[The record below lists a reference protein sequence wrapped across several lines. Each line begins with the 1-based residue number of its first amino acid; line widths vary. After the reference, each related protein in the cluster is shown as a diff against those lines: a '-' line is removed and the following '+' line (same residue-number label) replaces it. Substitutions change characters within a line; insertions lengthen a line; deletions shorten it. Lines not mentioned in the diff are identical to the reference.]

1 MINQVTLVGRLT
13 KNPELKITQ
22 EGTPFTNVTLA
33 INRNY
38 RSQSGAIETDFVNC
52 TLWRRQAEN
61 TVQYCQKGMMIGI
74 TGRIQT
80 RTYQNQEGNRVYVTE
95 VVADMVRFLSGK
107 PAGDHVVEQ
116 AENGSQGKVGN
127 VLNQV

>member
-1 MINQVTLVGRLT
+1 MA
-13 KNPELKITQ
+13 P
-22 EGTPFTNVTLA
+22 P
-33 INRNY
+33 
-38 RSQSGAIETDFVNC
+38 SGKHGPI
-52 TLWRRQAEN
+52 LS
-61 TVQYCQKGMMIGI
+61 KGMMIGI

-116 AENGSQGKVGN
+116 AENGSQGKVGMC
-127 VLNQV
+127 